1 MPAPPALLELIARFK
16 DNRES
21 FAAPSRN
28 EADSRQQFVNPLL
41 EAMKWDVANRGG
53 LAENY
58 KPVVVEMPLES
69 EARRPDY
76 TLRIGG
82 IRKMFVEAK
91 SPAVGIFRN
100 GEAAY
105 QLRRYVWSAKL
116 PVGILTNFAEFAVYD
131 CRAAP
136 KQTDGAS
143 VGRVDYLTLDDYE
156 SRWESLCT
164 RFSPMG
170 IQKGGLDKFIAAEGE
185 KRGTAGVDES
195 FLAEI
200 ERWRIELAQNL
211 ALRNPL
217 LSAAELNFAVQKTLD
232 RIVFLRICE
241 DRGIEKYGRLRTIA
255 DGRPKIYPRL
265 AEAFQEADSRY
276 NSGLFH
282 FRPNRKRGESPADT
296 LTLRLSIDDK
306 ILSGIIGNLYY
317 PQSPYAF
324 SVISADILGQVYERF
339 LGSEIRLTKSHR
351 ARVEQKPEV
360 RHAGGVYYT
369 PSYVVECI
377 VKAAVDSQL
386 KKSAA
391 PSKLRILDPA
401 CGSGSF
407 LLGAYQHLL
416 DWHLE
421 KYLADAAPHLK
432 RNRIHKIGANAY
444 RLSLKERGRILLDS
458 IFGVDIDAQAGE
470 VTKLSLLL
478 KCLEDE
484 NAPDLGMLPGV
495 PALPDL
501 GGNIKCGNSLVEND
515 IYAQGDLIPDNS
527 RMRINAF
534 DWPRGFPQA
543 IKAGGFDSVVG
554 NPPYVRQEILGEAF
568 KNYARSRYKV
578 YHGVADLYAYFIE
591 RGISLLRQGG
601 RFSFIV
607 ANKWLRANYGAPLR
621 EFLRTHE
628 IIGLADF
635 GDLPVFRGATTYP
648 CILTVG
654 GGEPQK
660 TFRAANVGDLEFEDL
675 TKRIADNSFDM
686 SQSKLP
692 TGGWSLVNSQSQ
704 KLIEKL
710 RGIGV
715 SLREYIGG
723 KIYFGIKTGLNDA
736 FVIDGNKRAELISA
750 DAKSAE
756 LIKPFLAG
764 RDVKRYE
771 IASGDKYL
779 ILIPKGFTSAAR
791 KKFARESD
799 SSPAVCET
807 KATTRKSA
815 AWEFFAANYPAIAAH
830 LEPFEKKARKRHDK
844 GEQWWELR
852 TCDYYAEFQK
862 PKIIC
867 PTIVKGASNVFDS
880 AGFFSNDKTT
890 IIVGDLLLLAV
901 INSRVADFFLQTIA
915 ATRRGGHYEYKPMYL
930 AQIPIPIL
938 KTPADKKR
946 GKEIANLADE
956 MLTLRRKIKATQEP
970 HQQTVLTRSA
980 AALDD
985 RINAA
990 VAVLYGLSDSDL
1002 KIING
1007 GE

>member
-41 EAMKWDVANRGG
+41 EAMEWDVANRNG

-91 SPAVGIFRN
+91 STAVGIFRN

-421 KYLADAAPHLK
+421 KYLADTAPHLK
-432 RNRIHKIGANAY
+432 RNRIHKIGENAY

-458 IFGVDIDAQAGE
+458 IFGVDIDAQAVE

-621 EFLRTHE
+621 EFLRTNVAIE
-628 IIGLADF
+628 QIVDF
-635 GDLPVFRGATTYP
+635 GELPVFKDAATFP
-648 CILTVG
+648 SIVSFRREQPAKQKFEFAMIKRLDFDSLESEIQKCKIILDDRNISG
-654 GGEPQK
+654 
-660 TFRAANVGDLEFEDL
+660 
-675 TKRIADNSFDM
+675 NSWM
-686 SQSKLP
+686 
-692 TGGWSLVNSQSQ
+692 LVDSVEINF
-704 KLIEKL
+704 IEKVKAAGIPL
-710 RGIGV
+710 ADYIDCDIYRGV
-715 SLREYIGG
+715 L
-723 KIYFGIKTGLNDA
+723 TGLNDA
-736 FVIDGNKRAELISA
+736 FVIDTETRVRLITEDNS
-750 DAKSAE
+750 SAE
-756 LIKPFLAG
+756 LIKPFAIG
-764 RDVKRYE
+764 DDIRHYE
-771 IASGDKYL
+771 IRDKKRFL
-779 ILIPKGFTSAAR
+779 I
-791 KKFARESD
+791 FARRGVKIKD
-799 SSPAVCET
+799 
-807 KATTRKSA
+807 
-815 AWEFFAANYPAIAAH
+815 YPAILAH
-830 LEPFEKKARKRHDK
+830 LEKHRKQLRPRSKDWKGDKWPGRKPGNYKWYEIQDTVDYYTRFEKTKIVYPDIAKESRASIDRD
-844 GEQWWELR
+844 GFYLAN
-852 TCDYYAEFQK
+852 TCYF
-862 PKIIC
+862 I
-867 PTIVKGASNVFDS
+867 PTD
-880 AGFFSNDKTT
+880 
-890 IIVGDLLLLAV
+890 DLYLLAV
-901 INSRVADFFLQTIA
+901 LNSRVVFHYLKRTAAILGDADKGGRIRWFRQTV
-915 ATRRGGHYEYKPMYL
+915 K
-930 AQIPIPIL
+930 QIPIPVL

-985 RINAA
+985 RIDKIVFA
-990 VAVLYGLSDSDL
+990 LYNLTDAEIS
-1002 KIING
+1002 IIKP
-1007 GE
+1007 E